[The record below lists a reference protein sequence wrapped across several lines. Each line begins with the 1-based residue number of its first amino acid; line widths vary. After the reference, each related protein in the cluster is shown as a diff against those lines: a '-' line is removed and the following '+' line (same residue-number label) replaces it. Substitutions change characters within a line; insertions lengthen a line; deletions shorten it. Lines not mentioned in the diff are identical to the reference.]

1 MRLARQATA
10 ELLGTAFLVA
20 TVIGSG
26 IAAQRL
32 SPGDVGLQLL
42 ENSLITGAALV
53 ALILALQPVSAAFNP
68 VVTLVERALGAVAST
83 AATVLIA
90 AQLVGGVLGAVVAN
104 LMFDLPAVEVS
115 SHSRTGGG
123 LWLGE
128 VVATLGLVVV
138 IFGVVR
144 SGRGSLVAFAVGGYI
159 TAAYWFTSSTS
170 FANPAVTIAR
180 MFSDTFAGIAP
191 ASVAMFIVMQLVGGA
206 LAYGLVRLLYPQA
219 QAVAA
224 ELAAEP
230 HAHLIKESTMTD
242 KPVVLFACIHNSG
255 RSVAARILT
264 EHYAKGAVEAR
275 SAGSEPTDSVNP
287 VVAEVLADR
296 GLSTAAEKPTK
307 LVPDVVEAA
316 DVVITMGCG
325 ETCPIFPGKRYEDWT
340 VDDPAGQ
347 DIDTVRRIVDDVDS
361 RVRKLVADFGV
372 TVDESEAPAIRGR
385 GL

>member
-1 MRLARQATA
+1 
-10 ELLGTAFLVA
+10 
-20 TVIGSG
+20 
-26 IAAQRL
+26 
-32 SPGDVGLQLL
+32 
-42 ENSLITGAALV
+42 
-53 ALILALQPVSAAFNP
+53 VSAAFNP
-68 VVTLVERALGAVAST
+68 VVTLVERALGAVTTS
-83 AATVLIA
+83 AAAVLIG
-90 AQLVGGVLGAVVAN
+90 AQLVGGLVGAVVAN

-115 SHSRTGGG
+115 AHARTGVG

-170 FANPAVTIAR
+170 FANPAVTTAR

-191 ASVAMFIVMQLVGGA
+191 ASVPMFVVMQLLGGA

-224 ELAAEP
+224 ELARRAARSPHYKEP
-230 HAHLIKESTMTD
+230 AVSD

-255 RSVAARILT
+255 RSVAARVLT
-264 EHYAKGAVEAR
+264 EHYAKGALEAR
-275 SAGSEPTDSVNP
+275 SAGSEPKDSVNP

-307 LVPDVVEAA
+307 LDPDAVEAA

-325 ETCPIFPGKRYEDWT
+325 ETCPIFTGKRYEDWT

-347 DIDTVRRIVDDVDS
+347 DIDTVRRIVDDVDG
-361 RVRKLVADFGV
+361 RVRKLLADLGV
-372 TVDESEAPAIRGR
+372 IVESEAQTIRAQ